1 LTQQS
6 LVERLWP
13 TSMTLNL
20 SEDVLLELLTYHQVP
35 AHFLSFLASGGGAWS
50 FASSMHFA
58 GFKGC
63 STLPPRKRQPSLAR
77 LGRSGTHVQVCLT
90 LFSIREY
97 PLHALPEDADP
108 VRTPRW
114 ETHSAVVYVHF
125 DLVEGTAVWLL
136 VSPRSY
142 HAEKGNGTQNLL
154 WNTLKINLASD
165 LAALARFD
173 VHERLRVSLSCL
185 LAVAQ
190 WSVGMFSHHLQDT
203 ERRLSDLVSR
213 GLWGPN
219 RPWLQHANKIQT
231 KPYVHPFDDDDMVDD
246 EPREP
251 IHEQDLRRM
260 AFLMES
266 RHGSVMRVEN
276 NLRVLRNLRK
286 FLVDEVCRDLA
297 DLGNDHAD
305 SIRMHIEDFAENVTL
320 VIEEIED
327 LLDRALA
334 LDKLAKNREE
344 YIQRLQA
351 HHSSQQTKTIAE
363 LTADDSSA
371 MKQLSFIALILLPV
385 TVVSAVLSTDIVK
398 FQGLESENEKNV
410 TGSTSDNTVPIF
422 NFSVA
427 AFGTWAVASVL
438 MTIATLIVVKP
449 MGSRARRS
457 NGSVGG
463 GGGGEDA
470 IAYTWASQMKRWA
483 SCAWNFRD
491 VSDSAEK
498 EKSRPDTER
507 PGLAAS
513 ASAASIHADPTV
525 TKTAS
530 NSLEAPMVEEGV
542 PAPAEI
548 LQPWTSMGRW
558 LGGAAAWSTMWY
570 TAKDR
575 SNMTA
580 AATPLP
586 RWHSRRDG
594 GPDEARDAGQK
605 PPGIGFVAASMS

>member
-1 LTQQS
+1 M
-6 LVERLWP
+6 R
-13 TSMTLNL
+13 
-20 SEDVLLELLTYHQVP
+20 
-35 AHFLSFLASGGGAWS
+35 
-50 FASSMHFA
+50 FA
-58 GFKGC
+58 GFKSC
-63 STLPPRKRQPSLAR
+63 STLPRRRRLPSLAR

-97 PLHALPEDADP
+97 PLHALPRDADP

-114 ETHSAVVYVHF
+114 ETHSAVVYLHF
-125 DLVEGTAVWLL
+125 DLLEGTALWLL

-154 WNTLKINLASD
+154 WNTLNSSLTSD
-165 LAALARFD
+165 LAALAHSN
-173 VHERLRVSLSCL
+173 VHERLRVSLGCL
-185 LAVAQ
+185 LAAAR

-213 GLWGPN
+213 GLRGSD
-219 RPWLQHANKIQT
+219 RSWLQHANKIQT
-231 KPYVHPFDDDDMVDD
+231 KPYVYPFDDDDMVDD
-246 EPREP
+246 EPRES
-251 IHEQDLRRM
+251 IHAQDLRRM

-286 FLVDEVCRDLA
+286 FLVDEVCRDLG
-297 DLGNDHAD
+297 DLGNGHTDN
-305 SIRMHIEDFAENVTL
+305 IRMHIEDFAEHVTL

-371 MKQLSFIALILLPV
+371 MKQLSFVALILLPV

-438 MTIATLIVVKP
+438 MTIATLLVVKP
-449 MGSRARRS
+449 MGSRGRRS

-463 GGGGEDA
+463 GGGGGEDA
-470 IAYTWASQMKRWA
+470 VACTWASQMKRWA
-483 SCAWNFRD
+483 SYAWNFRD
-491 VSDSAEK
+491 APDSAEK
-498 EKSRPDTER
+498 KLSRSNTAR
-507 PGLAAS
+507 PGRAAS
-513 ASAASIHADPTV
+513 AFAASIHTAPTV

-530 NSLEAPMVEEGV
+530 ISPEAPMVDEGV
-542 PAPAEI
+542 PAPAETPR
-548 LQPWTSMGRW
+548 PWTSMGRW
-558 LGGAAAWSTMWY
+558 LGAAVWDTMWH

-575 SNMTA
+575 SDMTA
-580 AATPLP
+580 AATTPLP
-586 RWHSRRDG
+586 RWDSRRDG
-594 GPDEARDAGQK
+594 GPDEVRDAGQK